1 MDRSNAPRRSFVLHL
16 ALALVLGLALAGLT
30 QCRAV
35 NDNVTGVDLRTGAT
49 LSARSSCTHDCNHR
63 FKEAQKKENDAFKS
77 ALKKCGSDAEC
88 RKAAQVQHRD
98 NAKKINDQ
106 KKACKSNCYNEG
118 SGKGGS

>member
-16 ALALVLGLALAGLT
+16 AIALVMGLALIALT

-35 NDNVTGVDLRTGAT
+35 NDTVTGVDFKTGAT

-77 ALKKCGSDAEC
+77 ALKKCGSDNQC
-88 RKAAQVQHRD
+88 RKDAQQTHRD
-98 NAKKINDQ
+98 NMKKINDA
-106 KKACKSNCYNEG
+106 KKDCKASCYNEG